1 MRRPARLTA
10 LAPLIALALV
20 AGCSPTGSA
29 DSTTTT
35 STTSSATTG
44 GDVESVGTT
53 AGTAAVDVAAD
64 HDEASDDE
72 WDTSTEVAVSL
83 DGDTATSDSAAV
95 VVDGS
100 TVTLTA
106 SGTYRLSGELTDGQV
121 VVDSADD
128 GVVRV
133 ILDGVD
139 ISSSTSAPL
148 VVSDAGKAVLV
159 LADGSTSTVSDADT
173 YVYPDSTTDEPDGAI
188 FSTADLTITGNGSL
202 TVEANAGD
210 GIVSKDGLVISGGDL
225 TVTAADDAIRGKDYV
240 VVKDSATSSPTI
252 TATAG
257 GDGLKSTNVDDAT
270 LGYVSVSGGTV
281 DLTTEGD
288 GIQAETD
295 AIVTGGTISV
305 VAAGGST
312 GTVATDVSSKG
323 VKGTASV
330 LVSGGTVDVDAAD
343 DALHSD
349 GLVAVS
355 GGAVTLASGDDGVH
369 ADGALT
375 ISAGTVVVRASYE
388 GLEAAS
394 ITLSGGDVQVT
405 AEDDGINVSGGADSS
420 GTGGPGGMGG
430 GGGMGGEETFTA
442 DAETFLLIS
451 GGTLA
456 VDAGGDGLDSNGSI
470 EIAGGTTTVNGPT
483 DGGNGA
489 IDANSGVEVSGGVL
503 VAAGSAGMAV
513 SPAASSPQASTMV
526 VFDSAQAAGT
536 TVSLVAEDGSVVA
549 SYTPTKTFETVVFS
563 TPDLVAGA
571 TYTITSG
578 GTVTGDDDGDGLVL
592 GGTLSG
598 STDAGSVTV

>member
-10 LAPLIALALV
+10 LAPLLALALV
-20 AGCSPTGSA
+20 AGCSPT
-29 DSTTTT
+29 STAGT
-35 STTSSATTG
+35 STESPGSTSSTSSAETETIATTVADATG
-44 GDVESVGTT
+44 
-53 AGTAAVDVAAD
+53 DVAAD
-64 HDEASDDE
+64 HDEASDYE
-72 WDTSTEVAVSL
+72 WDTSAEVTVSL
-83 DGDTATSDSAAV
+83 DGDTASSDSAAV

-100 TVTLTA
+100 TVTITA

-128 GVVRV
+128 GVVRLV
-133 ILDGVD
+133 FDGVD
-139 ISSSTSAPL
+139 IASSTSAP
-148 VVSDAGKAVLV
+148 VVITDAGKAMIV
-159 LADGSTSTVSDADT
+159 LAEGSTNSVSDADT
-173 YVYPDSTTDEPDGAI
+173 YVYPDSATDEPDGAI
-188 FSTADLTITGNGSL
+188 FSTADLTITGTGALS
-202 TVEANAGD
+202 VDASAGD

-225 TVTAADDAIRGKDYV
+225 TVTATDDAVRGKDYV
-240 VVKDSATSSPTI
+240 VVKDSELSSPTI

-257 GDGLKSTNVDDAT
+257 GDGLKSTNVDDTT
-270 LGYVSVSGGTV
+270 LGYVSVSGGTL
-281 DLTTEGD
+281 DLTTDGD
-288 GIQAETD
+288 GIQAETH
-295 AIVTGGTISV
+295 AIVSGGTLSI

-312 GTVATDVSSKG
+312 GIFLADVSSKG
-323 VKGTASV
+323 IKGTASV
-330 LVSGGTVDVDAAD
+330 RLSGGTVDVDSAD

-349 GLVAVS
+349 GQVTVS
-355 GGAVTLASGDDGVH
+355 GGALTLASGDDGVH

-375 ISAGTVVVRASYE
+375 VSAGTVVVRASYE
-388 GLEAAS
+388 GLEAAN
-394 ITLSGGDVQVT
+394 ITLSGGDLDVT
-405 AEDDGINVSGGADSS
+405 ATDDGINVSGGADSS
-420 GTGGPGGMGG
+420 GTGGPAGMGG

-442 DAETFLLIS
+442 DAETFLLVS
-451 GGTLA
+451 GGTLT

-470 EIAGGTTTVNGPT
+470 SITGGTTTVDGPT

-526 VFDSAQAAGT
+526 VFDAAQPAGT
-536 TVSLVAEDGSVVA
+536 TVSLVAADGTVVA
-549 SYTPTKTFETVVFS
+549 SYTPAKSFQTVVFS

-578 GTVTGDDDGDGLVL
+578 GTVSGDAVDGLVL

>member
-1 MRRPARLTA
+1 MRRPARLTT
-10 LAPLIALALV
+10 LAPLLALALL
-20 AGCSPTGSA
+20 AGCS
-29 DSTTTT
+29 STDATATT
-35 STTSSATTG
+35 STTSASASTAEAETVAAAADDTS
-44 GDVESVGTT
+44 GDVG
-53 AGTAAVDVAAD
+53 AD
-64 HDEASDDE
+64 HDEASDYE
-72 WDTSTEVAVSL
+72 WDTSTEIAVSL
-83 DGDTATSDSAAV
+83 DGDTASSDSAAV

-100 TVTLTA
+100 TVTITA
-106 SGTYRLSGELTDGQV
+106 SGTYKLSGELTDGQV

-139 ISSSTSAPL
+139 ISSSTSAPV

-159 LADGSTSTVSDADT
+159 LADGSTNTVSDADT

-240 VVKDSATSSPTI
+240 VVKDSATSSPTV

-288 GIQAETD
+288 GVQAETD
-295 AIVTGGTISV
+295 AIVSGGTVSV

-323 VKGTASV
+323 IKGTTSV

-388 GLEAAS
+388 GLEAAN
-394 ITLSGGDVQVT
+394 ITLSGGDVHVT
-405 AEDDGINVSGGADSS
+405 ADDDGINVSGGADSS

-470 EIAGGTTTVNGPT
+470 EITGGTTTVDGPT

-536 TVSLVAEDGSVVA
+536 TVSLVAEDGTVVA
-549 SYTPTKTFETVVFS
+549 SFTPTKTFETVVFS

-578 GTVTGDDDGDGLVL
+578 GTVTGDEVDGLVL

-598 STDAGSVTV
+598 STDAGSVTI